1 MIINPRIRGSNK
13 SPSVASHIRLF
24 RDGKLTYTGAESHS
38 ATPLRDD
45 PTKLVAGGVLRLGDR
60 LTPGEYLLQVIV
72 RDDAGGRKAAPMT
85 QWIDFEVVAEGRK
98 PIGSQ

>member
-1 MIINPRIRGSNK
+1 MIINPGIRGSDKNA
-13 SPSVASHIRLF
+13 SVASHIRVF
-24 RDGKLTYTGAESHS
+24 RDGKLIYTGAESHS

-72 RDDAGGRKAAPMT
+72 RDGASGRKAAPLT
-85 QWIDFEVVAEGRK
+85 QWIDFEVLAEGRK
-98 PIGSQ
+98 PIVSQ